1 MVLCIYCSPTKA
13 FPHQFLNDISN
24 STKHIIITGDLNAKH
39 TTLGCRSTNLA
50 GKQLINLLSTSN
62 LICLNTGE
70 PTRYPSTD
78 YGTPEQLDYFLISTN
93 IYQLFHTL
101 NTGKDLGSDHFP
113 VILQLNTT
121 TKKTVLQPRPNYK
134 EADCSR
140 HPPIR
145 RFQLPRHIIHLIK
158 QRRQLRKAF
167 QRSKNADIKAKHN
180 NMKKKITELIRKH
193 KEDQY
198 NNRSKQLSN
207 NKDAKDFWKT
217 VNKIFNIKSKHR
229 NIPTLNYEG
238 HAATTDQEKA
248 ETIRNYFSTVHSIPD
263 KPQYNKNIYK
273 LAHFIKRGYHSTYHP
288 QEDVSD
294 EEDQGH
300 EEYTQEITPD
310 DIRNILKHASNTSP
324 GRDGI
329 QYLHLKAAP
338 PILLEALSMISQP
351 HSRSDTFHKS
361 GSQPPPSKGL
371 RQNVAR
377 SEKLRKYNL
386 PTKLTRWIASFLSH
400 RTTNF
405 KIGSS
410 FSSPLHITTGT
421 PQGST
426 ISPILYIMY
435 VGDIP
440 QPENRFTQIS
450 QYADDIA
457 IWTSHINP
465 VRTEEYLQQYIN
477 SINQWCHDWRL
488 ELNPKKSQILY
499 IAKHNRLRR
508 QPYLTLNNT
517 VIPVTNQVRFLGIH
531 IDRGLTLGY
540 QHRLTTEKLNNVLDY
555 SSESPELQITLLHHQ
570 VQR

>member
-13 FPHQFLNDISN
+13 FPHQFLNDISI

-39 TTLGCRSTNLA
+39 TSLGCRSTNLA

-134 EADCSR
+134 EADWSLYR
-140 HPPIR
+140 FHIQTNTKNYKNITTIQQIDNAAEEITKVITNANTIAVPAHPPVR

-167 QRSKNADIKAKHN
+167 QRTKNADIKAKHN

-217 VNKIFNIKSKHR
+217 VNKFNIKSKHR

-248 ETIRNYFSTVHSIPD
+248 ETTRNYFSTVHSIPD

-288 QEDVSD
+288 QEDVS
-294 EEDQGH
+294 EEVDQGH
-300 EEYTQEITPD
+300 EEYTQEITPH

-338 PILLEALSMISQP
+338 PILLEALSMIY
-351 HSRSDTFHKS
+351 T
-361 GSQPPPSKGL
+361 
-371 RQNVAR
+371 
-377 SEKLRKYNL
+377 
-386 PTKLTRWIASFLSH
+386 AS
-400 RTTNF
+400 F
-405 KIGSS
+405 KIG
-410 FSSPLHITTGT
+410 HIPKIWKSATT
-421 PQGST
+421 
-426 ISPILYIMY
+426 I
-435 VGDIP
+435 
-440 QPENRFTQIS
+440 
-450 QYADDIA
+450 
-457 IWTSHINP
+457 
-465 VRTEEYLQQYIN
+465 
-477 SINQWCHDWRL
+477 
-488 ELNPKKSQILY
+488 
-499 IAKHNRLRR
+499 
-508 QPYLTLNNT
+508 
-517 VIPVTNQVRFLGIH
+517 VIPKPGKDHKHQAATDRSASFQSLG
-531 IDRGLTLGY
+531 
-540 QHRLTTEKLNNVLDY
+540 NA
-555 SSESPELQITLLHHQ
+555 
-570 VQR
+570 